1 VAVAIDAAA
10 RGWCRRRFVL
20 AHPVGLGCLQEFK
33 ERALQHIRSDDWRD
47 LVEEQFAHFDH
58 AAAQSIIAKTNGFP
72 STDIRYMTEKG
83 AIGVAVN
90 AAALLHHFGRLAGDG
105 YLVCE
110 YDLWGSKD
118 VDARYGERVFDIG
131 FLRAVGTDRS
141 VMFNIETKNYK
152 TVGVNTLTDLSKQI
166 LYDVKR
172 LNPRRGLQPIV
183 PVWTFM
189 QGLDQAA
196 RHAFEGRGFRVVDF
210 TRPNLFLEMT
220 QALAV
225 PRRRQMP

>member
-1 VAVAIDAAA
+1 MAIDAPVAPRC
-10 RGWCRRRFVL
+10 RGRFVL
-20 AHPVGLGCLQEFK
+20 SHPVGLGCLQEFR
-33 ERALQHIRSDDWRD
+33 ERALQHIRSDDWRT
-47 LVEEQFAHFDH
+47 LVEEQFSRFDH
-58 AAAQSIIAKTNGFP
+58 AAARSLIAKTNGFP
-72 STDIRYMTEKG
+72 SSDIRYMTEKG
-83 AIGVAVN
+83 AIGVAIN
-90 AAALLHHFGRLAGDG
+90 AAALLHHFGQLAGDG

-118 VDARYGERVFDIG
+118 VDARHGERVFDIG

-152 TVGVNTLTDLSKQI
+152 AVSMGTLKDLSKQI
-166 LYDVKR
+166 LYDMKR
-172 LNPRRGLQPIV
+172 LNPRRGHQPIV

-196 RHAFEGRGFRVVDF
+196 RHAFEARGFRVVDF
-210 TRPNLFLEMT
+210 TRPDLFMEMK